1 MFMER
6 FLAENDKLLGDSCT
20 AMELYKKFRFL
31 KCLNLSEEVLENDIL
46 GENCEFF
53 RYFGDFTN
61 LKNPV
66 HF

>member
-53 RYFGDFTN
+53 SIFW
-61 LKNPV
+61 
-66 HF
+66 